1 MKIDQR
7 ALRFH
12 CHGASLVGVV
22 DIPERPLPRGVLV
35 VADSAQYRVGS
46 HRQFTLLSRLLA
58 ARGIPVMRFDRRGM
72 GDSEGEPRAF
82 DAIDEDVRAAM
93 KEYFIQ
99 VPEMKEI
106 VILGLGD
113 SALAAALYA
122 PTDDRVC
129 ALVLLN
135 PLPAPLAAEGGEPQ
149 RHYLARL
156 GEAAFWKR
164 IAAGKIDLVAGAA
177 ALRHNLR
184 LPAEERRAALPRRI
198 ASSLAA
204 FNGRLLLVL
213 GGEDGPAHRFARQL
227 ARRQARFRCIEV
239 AHADHAFASSAWREE
254 VAIASANWIMSW

>member
-7 ALRFH
+7 ALRFQ

-72 GDSEGEPRAF
+72 GDSEGEPRPF
-82 DAIDEDVRAAM
+82 DAIDEDIRAAM

-113 SALAAALYA
+113 SALAALLYA
-122 PTDDRVC
+122 PGDERVR

-135 PLPAPLAAEGGEPQ
+135 PLPAPAEGAAGLGHP
-149 RHYLARL
+149 YLARL
-156 GEAAFWKR
+156 GELAFWR
-164 IAAGKIDLVAGAA
+164 RLAAGKFAPDGDAAHRAHARQLAG
-177 ALRHNLR
+177 
-184 LPAEERRAALPRRI
+184 ERRATLARRI
-198 ASSLAA
+198 GASLAA
-204 FNGRLLLVL
+204 FDGRLLLVL
-213 GGEDGPAHRFARQL
+213 GEDDGPAHRFARQL
-227 ARRQARFRCIEV
+227 VRRQAGFRCIEV
-239 AHADHAFASSAWREE
+239 AHADHAFASSASREE
-254 VAIASANWIMSW
+254 VATTSANWIMSW

>member
-7 ALRFH
+7 ALRFS
-12 CHGASLVGVV
+12 CLGASLVAVV

-35 VADSAQYRVGS
+35 LADSAQYRVGS

-72 GDSEGEPRAF
+72 GDSEGEPRPF

-93 KEYFIQ
+93 KEYFSQ

-122 PTDDRVC
+122 PTDDRVR

-135 PLPAPLAAEGGEPQ
+135 PLPAGYAALGYGAG
-149 RHYLARL
+149 HHTLARL
-156 GEAAFWKR
+156 GELTFWKR
-164 IAAGKIDLVAGAA
+164 LAAGKIGLAAGAA
-177 ALRHNLR
+177 ALRQNLR
-184 LPAEERRAALPRRI
+184 LAGHERRAALPRRI
-198 ASSLAA
+198 AASLAE
-204 FNGRLLLVL
+204 FDGRLLLVL
-213 GGEDGPAHRFARQL
+213 GGQDGPAHRFARQL
-227 ARRQARFRCIEV
+227 SRRQARFRCIEV
-239 AHADHAFASSAWREE
+239 EQADHAFASSAWREE
-254 VAIASANWIMSW
+254 VATASANWIMSW